1 MIDKAKDYLSELVS
15 DQWRDTRLWTF
26 VVFGVVVVLAS
37 WSGVRVIETN
47 YELQKK
53 IARLEQQNEV
63 IALQNQNQELKNQ
76 YLESDTYLE
85 LAARRQFGKGAPGET
100 LVIVPESVALART
113 TEIPSQK
120 GSGTADQEQGNDDA
134 FYARNLKAWRDFV
147 FAHQL

>member
-1 MIDKAKDYLSELVS
+1 MIDNIKHYLSELVS

-26 VVFGVVVVLAS
+26 IVFGVVVLLAS

-63 IALQNQNQELKNQ
+63 IALQNRNQTLKNQ

-85 LAARRQFGKGAPGET
+85 LAARKQFGKGAPGET
-100 LVIVPESVALART
+100 LILVPESVSLART
-113 TEIPSQK
+113 KDIPTKDGKTGQSE
-120 GSGTADQEQGNDDA
+120 QETKNEP
-134 FYARNLKAWRDFV
+134 FYARNLKAWRDFI
-147 FAHQL
+147 FAHKL